1 MHEIVEI
8 VLHVI
13 YQICH
18 VKNLNIFSG
27 YSYFPLKGEEH
38 LHPQWD
44 VLHSERPPDSDIKG
58 QETGAEG
65 VLQGED
71 RTALQQHLHVKASIP
86 LEHLNTENLCD
97 RWPALEQMGDT
108 LGLTCFGKKK
118 SNLAL
123 LSTRKKENNTKCSVP
138 SSKSSC
144 ALLCWA
150 VHSFFLSLS
159 SVHRSKPTSQTS
171 LHKRL
176 YGRFS
181 INLTSG

>member
-123 LSTRKKENNTKCSVP
+123 LSTRKKRTTPNALSPAAKAHAHFYVEQSIP
-138 SSKSSC
+138 SSCHS
-144 ALLCWA
+144 LLSIGPNLPAKPACINGCT
-150 VHSFFLSLS
+150 VDFLL
-159 SVHRSKPTSQTS
+159 
-171 LHKRL
+171 
-176 YGRFS
+176 
-181 INLTSG
+181 I